1 MTLIMPQ
8 SSDNESQDLLYVE
21 EAESILGLLCRRYAH
36 SDEADQFLLEPI
48 ISKAADEL
56 LAARLRLFKRGTLTT
71 PDDMARLRSLKRSID
86 NAAEFQSIVVA
97 ALKLAAYLGA
107 FA

>member
-1 MTLIMPQ
+1 MTQ
-8 SSDNESQDLLYVE
+8 SSVNESQDLLYVE
-21 EAESILGLLCRRYAH
+21 EAESILGLLFRRYAN

-56 LAARLRLFKRGTLTT
+56 LAARLRLFRRGALTT
-71 PDDMARLRSLKRSID
+71 PDDLAKLKLLKRSID
-86 NAAEFQSIVVA
+86 NAADFQSIVIA

>member
-1 MTLIMPQ
+1 MTQ

-21 EAESILGLLCRRYAH
+21 EAESILGLLFRRYAN

-56 LAARLRLFKRGTLTT
+56 LAARLRLFRRGALTT
-71 PDDMARLRSLKRSID
+71 PDELAKLKSLKGSID
-86 NAAEFQSIVVA
+86 NAADFQSIVIA

>member
-1 MTLIMPQ
+1 MTQ
-8 SSDNESQDLLYVE
+8 SSVNESQDLLYVE
-21 EAESILGLLCRRYAH
+21 EAESVLRLLFRCYQN
-36 SDEADQFLLEPI
+36 SDEADQFLLKPI

-56 LAARLRLFKRGTLTT
+56 LAARLRLFKRGVLTT
-71 PDDMARLRSLKRSID
+71 SDDLAKLRSLRVSID
-86 NAAEFQSIVVA
+86 NAAEFQSIVIA

>member
-1 MTLIMPQ
+1 MTQ

-21 EAESILGLLCRRYAH
+21 EAESILGLLFRRYAN

-56 LAARLRLFKRGTLTT
+56 LAARLRLFRRGALTT
-71 PDDMARLRSLKRSID
+71 PDDLAELKLLKQSID
-86 NAAEFQSIVVA
+86 NAADFQSIVIA

>member
-1 MTLIMPQ
+1 MTLIMTQ

-21 EAESILGLLCRRYAH
+21 EAESILGLLFRRYAN

-56 LAARLRLFKRGTLTT
+56 LAARLRLFRRGALTT
-71 PDDMARLRSLKRSID
+71 PDDLAELKLLKQSID
-86 NAAEFQSIVVA
+86 NAADFQSIVIA